1 MHHLVSRIAFA
12 VGLLAIGW
20 TAGRAQTSAP
30 DFELMVNSPAGDV
43 TVECV
48 RGCELAWTERGVT
61 ANAARMATFSFECH
75 GPGVRRCAS
84 GRVGGWVK
92 P

>member
-1 MHHLVSRIAFA
+1 MNRLISRIAVA
-12 VGLLAIGW
+12 VGLLALGW

-30 DFELMVNSPAGDV
+30 DFEVMINAPSGDV

-48 RGCELAWTERGVT
+48 RGCELAWTERGVNP
-61 ANAARMATFSFECH
+61 NARRMAAFTFACN
-75 GPGVRRCAS
+75 GPSQPRCTS
-84 GRVGGWVK
+84 GRIGGWVK